1 MVKKR
6 VLLNASETVCDHHC
20 KSHDLTTVLLF
31 SFPLVPVM
39 VAWFLFKITLQD
51 LVDCS
56 NPGYLCK
63 PESDPD
69 GGLWLQQQRRG

>member
-1 MVKKR
+1 MLQKQYVIITVKAMI
-6 VLLNASETVCDHHC
+6 L
-20 KSHDLTTVLLF
+20 LLF
-31 SFPLVPVM
+31 SFFSFPPVPVM

-51 LVDCS
+51 LAGCS
-56 NPGYLCK
+56 HPGYLCK